1 MNTPIDNTAS
11 FAAKQEMLHLLAR
24 QSGRVPFGK
33 IPAIL
38 LIAALAWMSAPKAIV
53 AGWACAALAVLML
66 RWLILSRIDTHF
78 LDRPQT
84 GLNLSVWLSLING
97 LVMACSLMVF
107 PFIPEVERAVHT
119 LILMGLC
126 TGAIAT
132 TAGHLPLFL
141 SYAAPIALPLVIIW
155 GSLATPNQAEWIG
168 PGLAV
173 LIAMFF
179 GLMISLARDTSRLY
193 LRSFQIRSE
202 QSELNSKLQQ
212 ALNQAE
218 MASHTKTRF
227 LASASHDLRQPIHTL
242 SLFSAALIR
251 RDIDTKSKQIASH
264 MDNAIQALAAQL
276 DTLLDISKLEAGVVD
291 VNIKTID
298 IHTLL
303 SRLFEEHIQSARQ
316 KNLHLGING
325 LEHLDIS
332 TDPILLERIIRNLL
346 SNAIKYTDKG
356 GVDLN
361 FSIEDR
367 RPCIEVIDSG
377 QGIPSEEQAKIF
389 EEFYQLNNPE
399 RNRSKGL
406 GLGLAIVKR
415 LTKLI
420 DIDIDLRS
428 SPGKGTRIRLLLPSS
443 SLQSVTHAPREEL
456 PQLAWQNIKVL
467 VVDDEAD
474 ALQAMSTLLQE
485 LSCQV
490 SCAHSTQSALKAARV
505 TPPDVLLADV
515 DLNSHE
521 PDLNLIDVF
530 HTQHPSLPIILVG
543 GQADTQPTLGAE
555 ATPLIQLQKPVT
567 LETLTQAIRQSL
579 AKV

>member
-1 MNTPIDNTAS
+1 VNTPIDNTAS

-38 LIAALAWMSAPKAIV
+38 LIAALAWTSAPKAIV
-53 AGWACAALAVLML
+53 AGWTCAALAVLML
-66 RWLILSRIDTHF
+66 RWLILSRIDAHF

-119 LILMGLC
+119 LVLMGLC

-132 TAGHLPLFL
+132 TAGYLPLFL

-173 LIAMFF
+173 LIAMFI

-202 QSELNSKLQQ
+202 QTELNSKLQQ

-218 MASHTKTRF
+218 IASHTKTRF

-251 RDIDTKSKQIASH
+251 RDIDTKSLQIASH

-303 SRLFEEHIQSARQ
+303 SRLFEEHMQSARH

-346 SNAIKYTDKG
+346 SNAIKYTDQG

-361 FSIEDR
+361 FSIEDQ

-443 SLQSVTHAPREEL
+443 SLQSVTLAPREEL

-490 SCAHSTQSALKAARV
+490 SCAHSTQSALTAARAA
-505 TPPDVLLADV
+505 PPDLVLADV
-515 DLNSHE
+515 DLNNRAAE
-521 PDLNLIDVF
+521 LNLIDAF
-530 HTQHPSLPIILVG
+530 RTQHPALPVILVG
-543 GQADTQPTLGAE
+543 GQADTQPTFGAE
-555 ATPLIQLQKPVT
+555 TTPLIQLQKPVT